1 MGIPVGKITD
11 NYGIT
16 VERLTYAI
24 NPDKWDSQILADF
37 ASQYGSPRQY
47 SILERA
53 KLIGTFG
60 AVSRLLDIIQQSTLA
75 PYSGKGRKPKSVLP
89 ENRKKPKKEDDY
101 ELDSMNTEDINK
113 ALGLH
118 RKEQ

>member
-1 MGIPVGKITD
+1 MGIPLGKIASAF
-11 NYGIT
+11 GFT

-24 NPDKWDSQILADF
+24 NPDQWDSQILADF
-37 ASQYGSPRQY
+37 ASQYGSPKNY
-47 SILERA
+47 TIIERA

-60 AVSRLLDIIQQSTLA
+60 ATARLLDIIQQSTLA

-89 ENRKKPKKEDDY
+89 DNQKNTKTEDY

-118 RKEQ
+118 RKE

>member
-1 MGIPVGKITD
+1 MGIPLGKIASAF
-11 NYGIT
+11 GFT

-24 NPDKWDSQILADF
+24 NPDQWDSQILADF

-47 SILERA
+47 SIIERA

-60 AVSRLLDIIQQSTLA
+60 AVARLLDIIQQSTLA

-89 ENRKKPKKEDDY
+89 ENRKNTKKEDY

>member
-1 MGIPVGKITD
+1 MGIPLGKITD
-11 NYGIT
+11 DYGIT

-47 SILERA
+47 AIIERA

-60 AVSRLLDIIQQSTLA
+60 ATARLLDIVQQSTLA
-75 PYSGKGRKPKSVLP
+75 PYSSKGQKPKSVLP
-89 ENRKKPKKEDDY
+89 ENQKDTKREDY
-101 ELDSMNTEDINK
+101 ELDSMNTEDIDK

-118 RKEQ
+118 RKE

>member
-1 MGIPVGKITD
+1 MGIPLGKIA
-11 NYGIT
+11 GAFGFT

-24 NPDKWDSQILADF
+24 NPDQWDSQILADF
-37 ASQYGSPRQY
+37 ASQYGSPKNY
-47 SILERA
+47 TIIERA

-60 AVSRLLDIIQQSTLA
+60 ATARLLDIIQQSTLA

-89 ENRKKPKKEDDY
+89 EDRKDTKKEDY
-101 ELDSMNTEDINK
+101 ELDSMNTEDIDK

>member
-1 MGIPVGKITD
+1 MGIPLGKIASAF
-11 NYGIT
+11 GFT

-24 NPDKWDSQILADF
+24 NPDQWDSQILADF
-37 ASQYGSPRQY
+37 ASQYGSPKNY
-47 SILERA
+47 TIIERA

-60 AVSRLLDIIQQSTLA
+60 AVARLLDIIQQSTLA

-89 ENRKKPKKEDDY
+89 ENRKNTKKEDY
-101 ELDSMNTEDINK
+101 ELDSMNTEDIDK

>member
-24 NPDKWDSQILADF
+24 NPDKWDTQILADF

-47 SILERA
+47 TLIERA
-53 KLIGTFG
+53 KLIGAFG
-60 AVSRLLDIIQQSTLA
+60 ATARLLDIIQQSTLA
-75 PYSGKGRKPKSVLP
+75 PYSGKGSKPKSVLP
-89 ENRKKPKKEDDY
+89 ENQKNTKTEDY

-118 RKEQ
+118 RKE

>member
-1 MGIPVGKITD
+1 MGIPVGKIASAF
-11 NYGIT
+11 GFT

-24 NPDKWDSQILADF
+24 NPDQWDSQILADF

-47 SILERA
+47 TLIERA

-60 AVSRLLDIIQQSTLA
+60 ATARLLDIIQQSTLA

-89 ENRKKPKKEDDY
+89 ESRKNTKKEDY

>member
-1 MGIPVGKITD
+1 MGIPLGKIASAF
-11 NYGIT
+11 GFT

-24 NPDKWDSQILADF
+24 DPDQWDSQILADF
-37 ASQYGSPRQY
+37 ASQYGSPKNY
-47 SILERA
+47 TIIERA

-60 AVSRLLDIIQQSTLA
+60 ATARLLDIIQQSTLA

-89 ENRKKPKKEDDY
+89 EDRKNTKKEDY
-101 ELDSMNTEDINK
+101 ELDSMNTEDIDK

-118 RKEQ
+118 RKE

>member
-1 MGIPVGKITD
+1 MGIFVGKIASAF
-11 NYGIT
+11 GFT

-24 NPDKWDSQILADF
+24 NPDQWDSQILADF
-37 ASQYGSPRQY
+37 ASQYGSPKNY
-47 SILERA
+47 TIIERA

-60 AVSRLLDIIQQSTLA
+60 ATARLLDIIQQSTLA

-89 ENRKKPKKEDDY
+89 DNRKNTKTEDY

-118 RKEQ
+118 RKE

>member
-1 MGIPVGKITD
+1 MGIPLGKITD
-11 NYGIT
+11 DYGIT

-47 SILERA
+47 TLMERA

-60 AVSRLLDIIQQSTLA
+60 ATARLLDIIQQSTLA
-75 PYSGKGRKPKSVLP
+75 PYSGKGSKPKSVLP
-89 ENRKKPKKEDDY
+89 ENQKDTKKEDY
-101 ELDSMNTEDINK
+101 ELDSMNTEDIDK

-118 RKEQ
+118 RKE

>member
-1 MGIPVGKITD
+1 MGVPLGKIASAF
-11 NYGIT
+11 GFT

-24 NPDKWDSQILADF
+24 NPDQWDSQILADF

-47 SILERA
+47 TLTERA

-60 AVSRLLDIIQQSTLA
+60 ATARLLDIIQQSTLA
-75 PYSGKGRKPKSVLP
+75 PYSGRGQKPKSVLP
-89 ENRKKPKKEDDY
+89 ESQKDTKKEDGY
-101 ELDSMNTEDINK
+101 ELDSMNTEDIDK

-118 RKEQ
+118 RKER

>member
-1 MGIPVGKITD
+1 MGIPVGKIASAF
-11 NYGIT
+11 GFT

-24 NPDKWDSQILADF
+24 NPDQWDSQVLADF

-47 SILERA
+47 TIIERA

-60 AVSRLLDIIQQSTLA
+60 ATARLLDIIQQSTLA

-89 ENRKKPKKEDDY
+89 ENRKNTKKEDY

>member
-1 MGIPVGKITD
+1 MGILVGKIASAF
-11 NYGIT
+11 GFT
-16 VERLTYAI
+16 VEKLTYAI
-24 NPDKWDSQILADF
+24 NPDQWDSQILADF
-37 ASQYGSPRQY
+37 ASQYGSPRNY
-47 SILERA
+47 TLIERA

-60 AVSRLLDIIQQSTLA
+60 ATARLLDIIQQSTLA

-89 ENRKKPKKEDDY
+89 EDRKNTKKEDY

>member
-1 MGIPVGKITD
+1 MGIPVGKIASAF
-11 NYGIT
+11 GFT

-24 NPDKWDSQILADF
+24 NPDQWDSQILADF
-37 ASQYGSPRQY
+37 ASQYGSPRNY
-47 SILERA
+47 TIIERA

-60 AVSRLLDIIQQSTLA
+60 ATARLLDIIQQSTLA

-89 ENRKKPKKEDDY
+89 DNQKNTKTEDY

>member
-1 MGIPVGKITD
+1 MGIFVGKIASAF
-11 NYGIT
+11 GFT

-24 NPDKWDSQILADF
+24 NPDQWDSQILADF
-37 ASQYGSPRQY
+37 ASQYGSPRNY
-47 SILERA
+47 TIIERA

-60 AVSRLLDIIQQSTLA
+60 ATARLLDIIQQSTLA

-89 ENRKKPKKEDDY
+89 ENRKNTKKEDY
-101 ELDSMNTEDINK
+101 ELDSMNTEDIDK

>member
-47 SILERA
+47 TLMERA

-60 AVSRLLDIIQQSTLA
+60 ATARLLDIIQQSTLA
-75 PYSGKGRKPKSVLP
+75 PYSGKGSKPKSVLP
-89 ENRKKPKKEDDY
+89 ENQKDTKKDDY
-101 ELDSMNTEDINK
+101 ELDLMNTEDINK

-118 RKEQ
+118 RKE

>member
-1 MGIPVGKITD
+1 MGILVGKIASAF
-11 NYGIT
+11 GFT

-24 NPDKWDSQILADF
+24 NPDQWDSQILADF
-37 ASQYGSPRQY
+37 ASQYGSPRNY
-47 SILERA
+47 SLIERA

-60 AVSRLLDIIQQSTLA
+60 ATARLLDIIQQSTLA
-75 PYSGKGRKPKSVLP
+75 PYSSKGRKPKSVLP
-89 ENRKKPKKEDDY
+89 ENRKNTKKEDY

-113 ALGLH
+113 ALGLR

>member
-1 MGIPVGKITD
+1 MGIPLGKIASAF
-11 NYGIT
+11 GFT

-37 ASQYGSPRQY
+37 ASQYGSPRNY
-47 SILERA
+47 TIIERA

-60 AVSRLLDIIQQSTLA
+60 ATARLLDIIQQSTLA

-89 ENRKKPKKEDDY
+89 EDRKNTKKEDY

>member
-37 ASQYGSPRQY
+37 ASQYGSPKNY
-47 SILERA
+47 TIIERA

-60 AVSRLLDIIQQSTLA
+60 ATARLLDIIQQSTLA

-89 ENRKKPKKEDDY
+89 ANQKNTKTEDY

-118 RKEQ
+118 RKE

>member
-1 MGIPVGKITD
+1 MGIPVGKIASAF
-11 NYGIT
+11 GFT

-24 NPDKWDSQILADF
+24 NPDQWDSQILADF

-47 SILERA
+47 TLIERA

-60 AVSRLLDIIQQSTLA
+60 ATARLLDIIQQSTLA

-89 ENRKKPKKEDDY
+89 EDRKNTKKEDY
-101 ELDSMNTEDINK
+101 ELDSMNTEDIDK

>member
-1 MGIPVGKITD
+1 MGISLGKIASAF
-11 NYGIT
+11 GFT

-24 NPDKWDSQILADF
+24 NPDQWDSQILADF

-47 SILERA
+47 TLIERA

-60 AVSRLLDIIQQSTLA
+60 ATARLLDIIQQSTLA
-75 PYSGKGRKPKSVLP
+75 PYSSKGRKPKSVLP
-89 ENRKKPKKEDDY
+89 ENRKNTKTEDY

-118 RKEQ
+118 RKE

>member
-1 MGIPVGKITD
+1 M
-11 NYGIT
+11 
-16 VERLTYAI
+16 
-24 NPDKWDSQILADF
+24 ADF

-47 SILERA
+47 TIIERA

-60 AVSRLLDIIQQSTLA
+60 ATARLLDIIQQSTLA
-75 PYSGKGRKPKSVLP
+75 PYSGKGRNPKSVLP
-89 ENRKKPKKEDDY
+89 ENRKNTKKEDY

>member
-1 MGIPVGKITD
+1 MGIPLGKIASAF
-11 NYGIT
+11 GFT

-24 NPDKWDSQILADF
+24 NPDQWDSQILADF

-47 SILERA
+47 TLIERA

-60 AVSRLLDIIQQSTLA
+60 ATARLLDIIQQSTLA
-75 PYSGKGRKPKSVLP
+75 PYSGRGQKPKSVLP
-89 ENRKKPKKEDDY
+89 ENQKDTKKEDDY
-101 ELDSMNTEDINK
+101 ELDSMNTEDIDK
-113 ALGLH
+113 ALGLQ

>member
-1 MGIPVGKITD
+1 MGIPLGKITD

-47 SILERA
+47 TLIERA

-60 AVSRLLDIIQQSTLA
+60 ATARLLDIIQQSTLA
-75 PYSGKGRKPKSVLP
+75 PYSGKGSKPKSVLP
-89 ENRKKPKKEDDY
+89 ENQKDAKKEDY
-101 ELDSMNTEDINK
+101 ELDSMNTEDIDK

-118 RKEQ
+118 RKE

>member
-1 MGIPVGKITD
+1 MGIPLGKIASAF
-11 NYGIT
+11 GFT

-24 NPDKWDSQILADF
+24 NPDQWDSQILADF
-37 ASQYGSPRQY
+37 ASQYGSPKNY
-47 SILERA
+47 SIIERA

-60 AVSRLLDIIQQSTLA
+60 ATARLLDIIQQSTLA

-89 ENRKKPKKEDDY
+89 ENRKNTKKEDY
-101 ELDSMNTEDINK
+101 ELDSMNTEDIDK

-118 RKEQ
+118 RKE

>member
-1 MGIPVGKITD
+1 MGIPLGKIASAF
-11 NYGIT
+11 GFT

-24 NPDKWDSQILADF
+24 NPDQWDSQILADF
-37 ASQYGSPRQY
+37 ASQYGSPRNY
-47 SILERA
+47 TLIERA

-60 AVSRLLDIIQQSTLA
+60 ATARLLDIIQQSTLA

-89 ENRKKPKKEDDY
+89 ENRKNTKKEDY

-113 ALGLH
+113 ALGLR

>member
-1 MGIPVGKITD
+1 MGIPVGKIASAF
-11 NYGIT
+11 GFT

-24 NPDKWDSQILADF
+24 DPDQWDSQVLADF

-47 SILERA
+47 TILERA

-60 AVSRLLDIIQQSTLA
+60 ATARLLDIIQQSTLA

-89 ENRKKPKKEDDY
+89 ENRKNTKKEDY

>member
-1 MGIPVGKITD
+1 MGIPLGKIASAF
-11 NYGIT
+11 GFT

-24 NPDKWDSQILADF
+24 NPDQWDSQILADF
-37 ASQYGSPRQY
+37 ASQYGSPRNY
-47 SILERA
+47 SLIERA
-53 KLIGTFG
+53 KLIGMFG
-60 AVSRLLDIIQQSTLA
+60 ATARLLDIIQQSTLA

-89 ENRKKPKKEDDY
+89 ENRKNTKKEDY

>member
-1 MGIPVGKITD
+1 MGIPLGKIAD
-11 NYGIT
+11 AFGFP

-24 NPDKWDSQILADF
+24 NPDEWDSQILADF

-47 SILERA
+47 TLIERA

-60 AVSRLLDIIQQSTLA
+60 ATARLLDIIQQSTLA

-89 ENRKKPKKEDDY
+89 ENWKNTKKEDDY

>member
-1 MGIPVGKITD
+1 MGIPLGKIA
-11 NYGIT
+11 GAFGFT

-24 NPDKWDSQILADF
+24 NPDRWDSQILADF
-37 ASQYGSPRQY
+37 ASQYGSPGNY
-47 SILERA
+47 TIIERA

-60 AVSRLLDIIQQSTLA
+60 ATARLLDIVQQSALA

-89 ENRKKPKKEDDY
+89 ANQKNTKTEDC
-101 ELDSMNTEDINK
+101 ELDSMNTEDIDK

-118 RKEQ
+118 RKE

>member
-1 MGIPVGKITD
+1 MGIPVGKIASAF
-11 NYGIT
+11 GFT

-24 NPDKWDSQILADF
+24 NPDQWNSQILADF

-47 SILERA
+47 TIIERA

-60 AVSRLLDIIQQSTLA
+60 ATARLLDIIQQSTLA

-89 ENRKKPKKEDDY
+89 ENRKNTKKEDY

>member
-1 MGIPVGKITD
+1 MGIPLGKIASAF
-11 NYGIT
+11 GFT

-24 NPDKWDSQILADF
+24 NPDQWDSQILADF
-37 ASQYGSPRQY
+37 ASQYGSPRNY
-47 SILERA
+47 TLIERA

-60 AVSRLLDIIQQSTLA
+60 ATARLLDIIQQSTLA

-89 ENRKKPKKEDDY
+89 ENRKNTKKEDY

>member
-1 MGIPVGKITD
+1 MGIPVGKIASAF
-11 NYGIT
+11 GFT

-24 NPDKWDSQILADF
+24 NPDQWDSQILADF
-37 ASQYGSPRQY
+37 ASQYGSPKNY
-47 SILERA
+47 TIIERA

-60 AVSRLLDIIQQSTLA
+60 ATARLLDIIQQSTLA

-89 ENRKKPKKEDDY
+89 ENRKNTKKEDY

>member
-1 MGIPVGKITD
+1 MGIPVGKIASAF
-11 NYGIT
+11 GFT

-24 NPDKWDSQILADF
+24 DPDQWDSQILADF

-47 SILERA
+47 TILERA

-60 AVSRLLDIIQQSTLA
+60 ATARLLDIIQQSTLA

-89 ENRKKPKKEDDY
+89 ENRKNTKTEDY
-101 ELDSMNTEDINK
+101 ELDSMNTEDIDK

>member
-1 MGIPVGKITD
+1 MGIPVGKIASAF
-11 NYGIT
+11 GFT

-24 NPDKWDSQILADF
+24 NPDQWDSQILADF
-37 ASQYGSPRQY
+37 ASQYGSPKNY
-47 SILERA
+47 TIIERA

-60 AVSRLLDIIQQSTLA
+60 AVARLLDIIQQSTLA

-89 ENRKKPKKEDDY
+89 ENRKNTKKEDY

>member
-1 MGIPVGKITD
+1 MGIFVGKIASAF
-11 NYGIT
+11 GFT

-24 NPDKWDSQILADF
+24 NPDQWDSQILADF
-37 ASQYGSPRQY
+37 ASQYGSPRNY
-47 SILERA
+47 TIIERA

-60 AVSRLLDIIQQSTLA
+60 ATARLLDIIQQSTLA

-89 ENRKKPKKEDDY
+89 ENRKNTKKEDY

>member
-1 MGIPVGKITD
+1 MGIPLGKIASAF
-11 NYGIT
+11 GFT

-24 NPDKWDSQILADF
+24 NPDQWDSQILADF

-47 SILERA
+47 TLIERA

-60 AVSRLLDIIQQSTLA
+60 ATARLLDIIQQSTLA

-89 ENRKKPKKEDDY
+89 ENRKNTKKEDY